1 MSLEAMVNGALRD
14 MTPNDCQYVIGKLD
28 ASKKFDCGFVP
39 RFFIVADDNLKY
51 YSFSFPKEGNNSA
64 YYFSGSSYNNHTFTL
79 SGTVLNFAID
89 KFKNIIAFK

>member
-28 ASKKFDCGFVP
+28 ASRKFDCGFVP
-39 RFFIVADDNLKY
+39 RFFIVADDDTTY

-64 YYFSGSSYNNHTFTL
+64 YYFYGSSYNKHTFTL
-79 SGTVLNFAID
+79 SGTVLNFVMG
-89 KFKNIIAFK
+89 KFTNIIAFK